1 MMLQNQAKSI
11 TILHTND
18 IHSHFETVSS
28 IAALAAAER
37 AQAAESPLL
46 LVDIGDHM
54 DRTAV
59 ETEGTMGQTNIDIL
73 NLSGYEAVTIG
84 NNEGLTFTPDVLER
98 LYAGL
103 QSPVICCNI
112 HEQLSSAPPAWMKKR
127 VILDKDGIRIGL
139 TGATAPFADFYKLLG
154 WDALEPL
161 QALQEQVEALRP
173 EADIVIVLSH
183 LGLTTDRLMAER
195 IPGIDLILGGH
206 THHLLE
212 EPLRIGDTVLC
223 AAGKY
228 GQYVGKVVMT
238 QQDDGR
244 FRVIEG
250 GCQLV
255 DTGLLDETVSRAL
268 GIHRERAE
276 EALKEPVAVT
286 DRPLTLAHTGE
297 SPFGNLLAQSVRQ
310 FTGAELSLV
319 NTGQLLG
326 DLPEG
331 EITAGL
337 LHELCPSPINPCVI
351 SLKGE
356 HIRRSLEESLLPEYW
371 SKEIRGFGFRG
382 NVLGNIAVD
391 GIEVLYDPSRI
402 PYDRIVQ
409 ISLQGEP
416 LRDDRMY
423 TVGTLDMFTFG
434 TGYEQI
440 SRGEDPKYLL
450 PEFLRDLL
458 RLELQRPGSLDTCGK
473 HRWIEVV

>member
-73 NLSGYEAVTIG
+73 NLTGYEAVTIG

-112 HEQLSSAPPAWMKKR
+112 HEQLSSAPPAWMKKS
-127 VILDKDGIRIGL
+127 VILDKEGIRIGL
-139 TGATAPFADFYKLLG
+139 TAATAPFADFYKLLG

-161 QALQEQVEALRP
+161 QALQEQVEVLRP
-173 EADIVIVLSH
+173 KADIVIVLSH
-183 LGLTTDRLMAER
+183 LGLSTDRLMAER
-195 IPGIDLILGGH
+195 ISGIDLILGGH

-212 EPLRIGDTVLC
+212 EPLRIGNTVLC

-228 GQYVGKVVMT
+228 GQYVGKVVMAK
-238 QQDDGR
+238 QDDGS
-244 FRVIEG
+244 FRVVEG
-250 GCQLV
+250 GCRPI
-255 DTGLLDETVSRAL
+255 DTDLLDETVSRAL

-276 EALKEPVAVT
+276 EALTETVAVT
-286 DRPLTLAHTGE
+286 DRPLPLTHTGE

-337 LHELCPSPINPCVI
+337 LHELCPSPINPCIV

-356 HIRRSLEESLLPEYW
+356 LIRQTLEESLLSEYW

-391 GIEVLYDPSRI
+391 GIEVLYDTSRI

-409 ISLQGEP
+409 ISLQGIP
-416 LRDDRMY
+416 LQDDRMY
-423 TVGTLDMFTFG
+423 SVGTLDMFTFG

-440 SRGEDPKYLL
+440 SRGKDPKYLL

-473 HRWIEVV
+473 NRWIEVV

>member
-73 NLSGYEAVTIG
+73 NLTGYEAVTIG

-183 LGLTTDRLMAER
+183 LGLSTDRLMAER

-250 GCQLV
+250 GCQPI
-255 DTGLLDETVSRAL
+255 DT
-268 GIHRERAE
+268 
-276 EALKEPVAVT
+276 
-286 DRPLTLAHTGE
+286 
-297 SPFGNLLAQSVRQ
+297 NL
-310 FTGAELSLV
+310 
-319 NTGQLLG
+319 
-326 DLPEG
+326 
-331 EITAGL
+331 
-337 LHELCPSPINPCVI
+337 
-351 SLKGE
+351 
-356 HIRRSLEESLLPEYW
+356 
-371 SKEIRGFGFRG
+371 
-382 NVLGNIAVD
+382 
-391 GIEVLYDPSRI
+391 
-402 PYDRIVQ
+402 
-409 ISLQGEP
+409 
-416 LRDDRMY
+416 
-423 TVGTLDMFTFG
+423 
-434 TGYEQI
+434 
-440 SRGEDPKYLL
+440 
-450 PEFLRDLL
+450 
-458 RLELQRPGSLDTCGK
+458 
-473 HRWIEVV
+473 

>member
-1 MMLQNQAKSI
+1 MLQNQAKSI

-73 NLSGYEAVTIG
+73 NLTGYEAVTIG

-112 HEQLSSAPPAWMKKR
+112 HEQLSSAPPAWMKKS
-127 VILDKDGIRIGL
+127 VILDKEGIRIGL
-139 TGATAPFADFYKLLG
+139 TAATAPFADFYKLLG

-161 QALQEQVEALRP
+161 QALQEQVEVLRP
-173 EADIVIVLSH
+173 KADIVIVLSH
-183 LGLTTDRLMAER
+183 LGLSTDRLMAER
-195 IPGIDLILGGH
+195 ISGIDLILGGH

-212 EPLRIGDTVLC
+212 EPLRIGNTVLC

-228 GQYVGKVVMT
+228 GQYVGKVVMAK
-238 QQDDGR
+238 QDDGS
-244 FRVIEG
+244 FRVVEG
-250 GCQLV
+250 GCRPI
-255 DTGLLDETVSRAL
+255 DTDLLDETVSRAL

-276 EALKEPVAVT
+276 EALTETVAVT
-286 DRPLTLAHTGE
+286 DRPLPLTHTGE

-337 LHELCPSPINPCVI
+337 LHELCPSPINPCIV

-356 HIRRSLEESLLPEYW
+356 LIRQTLEESLLSEYW

-391 GIEVLYDPSRI
+391 GIEVLYDTSRI

-409 ISLQGEP
+409 ISLQGIP
-416 LRDDRMY
+416 LQDDRMY
-423 TVGTLDMFTFG
+423 SVGTLDMFTFG

-440 SRGEDPKYLL
+440 SRGKDPKYLL

-473 HRWIEVV
+473 NRWIEVV